1 MTKSEIALKENV
13 VWLDKSQLVHIV
25 FRGDQPRKKIRDT
38 IDQIKQICKQLQ
50 SQHHPILMLAD
61 IRDIGKYPPE
71 SRIVGMKARTE
82 LPFWRMA
89 IITGKDD
96 INQAISVSHKLSE
109 TSILRKEISYF
120 TSIPEANKW
129 LNQLRSATDILNFF
143 KPIL

>member
-13 VWLDKSQLVHIV
+13 VWLDKSQLVHVV
-25 FRGDQPRKKIRDT
+25 FHGDQPRKKVTDT
-38 IDQIKQICKQLQ
+38 INQIQQICEQLQ
-50 SQHHPILMLAD
+50 SQHYPALVIVD
-61 IRDIGKYPPE
+61 TRDVGKYPAE
-71 SRIVGMKARTE
+71 SREIGMKARTE

-120 TSIPEANKW
+120 TSISEANKW